1 MSEPVPNNST
11 MTAYV
16 YDAEGNRVAKGV
28 ISSWPA
34 NGLCPNLAA
43 AGVFTPT
50 ASYILGLSN
59 EQITETDGQGQW
71 KHTNVYAAGTIIATY
86 DAPSGTPALHFQLED
101 WLGTRRVQTNI
112 NGTPEESYFNLPF
125 GDGLTTMTPSGAPA
139 TADDATE
146 HHFTGKERDTESGN
160 DYFGA
165 RYYASSMGRFMSPD
179 WSAKVEPIP
188 YSKLDNPQSLNLY
201 AYVLN
206 NPLTRVDAD
215 GHTWQPERFGCSEGQ
230 KDCNTD
236 QQKAQQQIH
245 TETTITVHANTHW
258 WNKVGSFFG
267 KAEHGI
273 AYGMTAF
280 IITHSH
286 WAMENN
292 KSGFEYWSKQSNEDI
307 IKSLNPGGKEPMQ
320 VRTEVDSEGEMNF
333 RVLNGNTR
341 LGILQSRGADLG
353 GLNPESLPP
362 VMQLEPLG
370 MPKTGSGAG
379 AETEPEPLEFPE

>member
-125 GDGLTTMTPSGAPA
+125 GDGLTTMTPPGAPA

-307 IKSLNPGGKEPMQ
+307 IKSKPRRQGTNA
-320 VRTEVDSEGEMNF
+320 
-333 RVLNGNTR
+333 
-341 LGILQSRGADLG
+341 GAD
-353 GLNPESLPP
+353 
-362 VMQLEPLG
+362 
-370 MPKTGSGAG
+370 GS
-379 AETEPEPLEFPE
+379 

>member
-1 MSEPVPNNST
+1 MRFSR
-11 MTAYV
+11 Y
-16 YDAEGNRVAKGV
+16 R
-28 ISSWPA
+28 
-34 NGLCPNLAA
+34 
-43 AGVFTPT
+43 
-50 ASYILGLSN
+50 
-59 EQITETDGQGQW
+59 
-71 KHTNVYAAGTIIATY
+71 
-86 DAPSGTPALHFQLED
+86 
-101 WLGTRRVQTNI
+101 
-112 NGTPEESYFNLPF
+112 
-125 GDGLTTMTPSGAPA
+125 
-139 TADDATE
+139 
-146 HHFTGKERDTESGN
+146 FTGKERDAESGL

-165 RYYASSMGRFMSPD
+165 RYLSSDLGRWMTPD
-179 WSAKVEPIP
+179 WAAKPTDVP
-188 YSKLDNPQSLNLY
+188 YATFGDPQTLNLY
-201 AYVLN
+201 AYVGN
-206 NPLTRVDAD
+206 NPNTGIDVD
-215 GHTWQPERFGCSEGQ
+215 GHVSENNTSDPGTQDSFCTTEDTCNNLNGTSGSSSNGGSPSGQ
-230 KDCNTD
+230 NSDSSNPPAPPG
-236 QQKAQQQIH
+236 AQQQIH

-320 VRTEVDSEGEMNF
+320 VRTEVDSEGGMNF

-353 GLNPESLPP
+353 GLNPEALPP